1 MEFLKDSLV
10 FIFLLLIIVSFLLL
24 KKTGNTNKSIKELNF
39 FKNKKGSSNLAISKF
54 TIDITKMVEDNK
66 IDPVIG
72 RDEEIKRVIQ
82 ILSRRKKNN
91 AILLGRAG
99 VGKTAIVEGLASA
112 IIEGRVPSTLL
123 NKRVLK
129 IDMSSILAGTKY
141 RGEFENRFK
150 SLIDNIIAMDK
161 QNIVFID
168 EIHTI
173 VQAGGA
179 EGAIDADDIIKPP
192 LARGELQMIGTTTT
206 TEYKQYIMPDT
217 SLTRRFEPLK
227 IKEPNKLE
235 TLKILKGIKKS
246 YEEYHNITIDDAL
259 LKKIIEFSAK
269 IKARV
274 FPDKAIDIL
283 DEVCAKV
290 RLDNIKN
297 NKTIKITE
305 KDIKDIS
312 KYFKKQEI

>member
-1 MEFLKDSLV
+1 MEFLKEPFIL
-10 FIFLLLIIVSFLLL
+10 IFLLLIFFVYLLL
-24 KKTGNTNKSIKELNF
+24 KKSGNSNKSIKELNI
-39 FKNKKGSSNLAISKF
+39 FKSKKYSSNLAISKF
-54 TIDITKMVEDNK
+54 TIDITK
-66 IDPVIG
+66 
-72 RDEEIKRVIQ
+72 
-82 ILSRRKKNN
+82 
-91 AILLGRAG
+91 
-99 VGKTAIVEGLASA
+99 TAIVEGLASA
-112 IIEGRVPSTLL
+112 IVEGKVPQTLL

-150 SLIDNIIAMDK
+150 SLIDSIIAMDK

-192 LARGELQMIGTTTT
+192 LARGELQMVGTTTT
-206 TEYKQYIMPDT
+206 KEYKEYIMPDT

-227 IKEPNKLE
+227 IAEPNKVE
-235 TLKILKGIKKS
+235 TLRILKGLKKN
-246 YEEYHNITIDDAL
+246 YEEYHNVIINDDL
-259 LKKIIEFSAK
+259 LKKIIDFSFK
-269 IKARV
+269 TKTRV

-290 RLDNIKN
+290 RLDNIKS
-297 NKTIKITE
+297 NKTIKITA